1 MLGFLGLA
9 AAANLVIWYWL
20 EAWFYRPLG
29 LLVEE
34 ARKIVPLD
42 LPDLKGPNLWRFPDE
57 LRRLVDYYTAQY
69 QSLAERLIESEEM
82 FIQMIFMINAAVEA
96 KDPYTRG
103 HSEKVAQYARMIVDK
118 LDLPAPEKE
127 KIILAALLHD
137 VGKIGTRESIL
148 NKKGKLTED
157 EYQEIKL
164 HSQAGREILSN
175 SSALWEVVPLIY
187 HHHERFDGT
196 GYPDRLVGNDIPLAA
211 RIVSLADVYDA
222 LRSRRVYKPALSHS
236 TAMMAIID
244 GSPGQF
250 DPALIP
256 AFQACAPKLERVFRE
271 YAG

>member
-96 KDPYTRG
+96 KDPSTRG

-196 GYPDRLVGNDIPLAA
+196 GYPEGLKGEEIPLGSRIIAVADAFDAMTSDRPYRKAMGYQEAVEELINQKDRQFDARLVEVFLQALEEQA
-211 RIVSLADVYDA
+211 RNEEASN
-222 LRSRRVYKPALSHS
+222 
-236 TAMMAIID
+236 
-244 GSPGQF
+244 
-250 DPALIP
+250 
-256 AFQACAPKLERVFRE
+256 
-271 YAG
+271 